1 MNKIMLTGRLV
12 KDAEMSFLP
21 GTGIPKITFTLAVD
35 RAYQKDKANKKTD
48 FIACEQIGKHT
59 EKLAQYLTKG
69 KMIGVEGELNIDQ
82 YEKDGQKRSF
92 TKVKVDKL
100 EFLGGGSKETY
111 PDLTGGIN
119 KYSSPDPTGK
129 FKEVLMDEDLPF

>member
-1 MNKIMLTGRLV
+1 
-12 KDAEMSFLP
+12 MSFLP
-21 GTGIPKITFTLAVD
+21 GTGMPKITFTIAVD
-35 RAYQKDKANKKTD
+35 RAYQKDKNNKKVD

-82 YEKDGQKRSF
+82 YEKDGAKKSF
-92 TKVKVDKL
+92 TKVKVDRL
-100 EFLGGGSKETY
+100 EFLGGGKQE
-111 PDLTGGIN
+111 DH
-119 KYSSPDPTGK
+119 DPTGK

>member
-21 GTGIPKITFTLAVD
+21 GTGMPKITFTLAID
-35 RAYQKDKANKKTD
+35 RAYQKDNNNKKVD
-48 FIACEQIGKHT
+48 FIPCEQIGKHV

-82 YEKDGQKRSF
+82 YEKDGQKKSF

-100 EFLGGGSKETY
+100 EFLGGGAKETF
-111 PDLTGGIN
+111 PDLTGGTN
-119 KYSSPDPTGK
+119 KYTSLEPTGK
-129 FKEVLMDEDLPF
+129 FKEVLDDDDLPF